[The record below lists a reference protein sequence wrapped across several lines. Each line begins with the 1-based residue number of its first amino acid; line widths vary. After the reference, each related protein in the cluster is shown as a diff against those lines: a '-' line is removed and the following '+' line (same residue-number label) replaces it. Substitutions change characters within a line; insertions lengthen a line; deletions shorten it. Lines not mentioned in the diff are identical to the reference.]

1 MTRTVVH
8 CWAPSAGLCR
18 FMLPRDLQKQLLD
31 QDARKEQPLV
41 VAQSVVQSEVVAQP
55 SNKHDY
61 DKYDSIEKHQDPA
74 QLVVVE
80 RRLEA
85 LRRVFCEF
93 DMNNEGSIDSEELLE
108 VRKSVFLVL
117 L

>member
-1 MTRTVVH
+1 
-8 CWAPSAGLCR
+8 
-18 FMLPRDLQKQLLD
+18 MLPRDLQKQLLD
-31 QDARKEQPLV
+31 QDACKEQPLV
-41 VAQSVVQSEVVAQP
+41 VAQPAVQSEVVRQP
-55 SNKHDY
+55 CNKHDY
-61 DKYDSIEKHQDPA
+61 DKYGSSAKHQDPA

-80 RRLEA
+80 QRLEA

-108 VRKSVFLVL
+108 VRESGFLVL